1 MSFATTRWSQV
12 VCAGG
17 QGAEARAA
25 LAWLCQAYW
34 QPLAA
39 HARRRGL
46 GEHSAE
52 DLVQEVLLSLVAGG
66 SVAHADPARG
76 RFRTFLLACVEHH
89 LGHRRER
96 AQAQKRGG
104 GQAAV
109 ALEEGHAAVEP
120 DPARTF
126 EREWAQALLQRAR
139 EALAR
144 EQAGQGQA
152 GRFAALER
160 FLAENG
166 DARLYR
172 DVGQALGLEAGA
184 VRVAVH
190 RLRGR
195 YRELLRAEVAD
206 TLESADPAAIDRE
219 LDDLLAALVDGR

>member
-12 VCAGG
+12 VSAGG

-25 LAWLCQAYW
+25 LAWLCQVYW

-52 DLVQEVLLSLVAGG
+52 DLTQEVLLSLVAGG
-66 SVAHADPARG
+66 SVAQADPARG

-89 LGHRRER
+89 LAHRRER

-104 GQAAV
+104 GLAAV
-109 ALEEGHAAVEP
+109 GLEEGHAAVEP
-120 DPARTF
+120 DPARAF
-126 EREWAQALLQRAR
+126 EREWAQALLARVR
-139 EALAR
+139 EALGR
-144 EQAGQGQA
+144 EYAGQGQA

-160 FLAENG
+160 FLGENG
-166 DARLYR
+166 DARLYG
-172 DVGQALGLEAGA
+172 VAGQALGLEAGA

-195 YRELLRAEVAD
+195 YRELLRTEVAD

-219 LDDLLAALVDGR
+219 LDDLLTALGDGR